1 MTTPNATPRT
11 AVATRV
17 AADGNSVTFEQMERM
32 ASAVAKSGLFGVKT
46 ADQALALMLVAQAE
60 GRSPAV
66 AAQEYH
72 IIQGRPALKA
82 DTLLARYQQAGG
94 TVKFE
99 ELSEKRCAATFS
111 HPASGS
117 FTIDWTLEMAQRA
130 GLASKDNWKAYPRAM
145 LRARVISEGVR
156 TSFPGVA
163 IGVYTPEE
171 IRDGAVEVD
180 ITPVPQADA
189 VRGAVQAA
197 AESATALT
205 DAERQEHFNA
215 IDNAADQ
222 AALAAAFAAAW
233 KHAKE
238 AHDTGAQSAFK
249 TVYDARKAD
258 LTKEGQL

>member
-1 MTTPNATPRT
+1 MTTTTATPRT

-17 AADGNSVTFEQMERM
+17 AADGNAVTFESMERM

-46 ADQALALMLVAQAE
+46 PDQALALMLVAQAE
-60 GRSPAV
+60 GRHPAT

-72 IIQGRPALKA
+72 IIQNRPALKA

-111 HPASGS
+111 HPASGA
-117 FTIDWTLEMAQRA
+117 FTIDWTIEMAQRA
-130 GLASKDNWKAYPRAM
+130 GLASRDTWKSYPRAM

-171 IRDGAVEVD
+171 LQDGAPEVD
-180 ITPVPQADA
+180 ITPVSQADA
-189 VRGAVQAA
+189 VRTVV
-197 AESATALT
+197 ENVSATALT
-205 DAERQEHFNA
+205 DAERQEHFDA
-215 IDNAADQ
+215 IDKSADQ
-222 AALAAAFAAAW
+222 AALAIAFAAAW

-238 AHDTGAQSAFK
+238 AHDTSAQAAFK
-249 TVYDARKAD
+249 AVYDARKAD
-258 LTKEGQL
+258 LTKEGQV

>member
-1 MTTPNATPRT
+1 MTTPTSQNRT

-17 AADGNSVTFEQMERM
+17 AGDGSQITFEQMERM

-117 FTIDWTLEMAQRA
+117 FTIDWTIEMAQRA
-130 GLASKDNWKAYPRAM
+130 GLAGKDNWKAYPRAM

-171 IRDGAVEVD
+171 LQDGAPEID

>member
-171 IRDGAVEVD
+171 LQDGAPEID

-189 VRGAVQAA
+189 VRTVV
-197 AESATALT
+197 ENVSATALT
-205 DAERQEHFNA
+205 DAERQEHFDA

-222 AALAAAFAAAW
+222 AALAIAFAAAW

-238 AHDTGAQSAFK
+238 AHDTSAQAAFK
-249 TVYDARKAD
+249 AVYDARKAD

>member
-1 MTTPNATPRT
+1 MSTTNATPRT

-99 ELSEKRCAATFS
+99 
-111 HPASGS
+111 
-117 FTIDWTLEMAQRA
+117 
-130 GLASKDNWKAYPRAM
+130 
-145 LRARVISEGVR
+145 
-156 TSFPGVA
+156 
-163 IGVYTPEE
+163 
-171 IRDGAVEVD
+171 
-180 ITPVPQADA
+180 
-189 VRGAVQAA
+189 
-197 AESATALT
+197 
-205 DAERQEHFNA
+205 
-215 IDNAADQ
+215 
-222 AALAAAFAAAW
+222 
-233 KHAKE
+233 
-238 AHDTGAQSAFK
+238 
-249 TVYDARKAD
+249 
-258 LTKEGQL
+258 

>member
-1 MTTPNATPRT
+1 MSTPNATPRT

-32 ASAVAKSGLFGVKT
+32 ASAVAKSGLFGIKT
-46 ADQALALMLVAQAE
+46 TEQALALMLVSQAE
-60 GRSPAV
+60 GRHPATAV
-66 AAQEYH
+66 QEYH
-72 IIQGRPALKA
+72 VIQGRPSLKA

-99 ELSEKRCAATFS
+99 ELSEKRCAVTFS
-111 HPASGS
+111 HRASGS
-117 FTIDWTLEMAQRA
+117 FTIDWTIEMAQRA
-130 GLASKDNWKAYPRAM
+130 GLAGKDTWKAYPRAM

-171 IRDGAVEVD
+171 IADGAPEVD
-180 ITPVPQADA
+180 IPPVSQADA
-189 VRGAVQAA
+189 VRTVV
-197 AESATALT
+197 ENVSATALT
-205 DAERQEHFNA
+205 DAERQEHFDA
-215 IDNAADQ
+215 IDKSADQ

-238 AHDTGAQSAFK
+238 AHDTGAQAAFK
-249 TVYDARKAD
+249 TVYDARKAE

>member
-1 MTTPNATPRT
+1 MSTPNATPRT

-17 AADGNSVTFEQMERM
+17 AADGNAVTFESMERM

-46 ADQALALMLVAQAE
+46 PDQALALMLVAQAE
-60 GRSPAV
+60 GRHPAT

-72 IIQGRPALKA
+72 IIQNRPALKA

-111 HPASGS
+111 HPASGA
-117 FTIDWTLEMAQRA
+117 FTIDWTIEMAQRA
-130 GLASKDNWKAYPRAM
+130 GLANKDTWKSYPRAM

-171 IRDGAVEVD
+171 LQDGAPEVD
-180 ITPVPQADA
+180 ITPVSQADA
-189 VRGAVQAA
+189 VRTVV
-197 AESATALT
+197 ENVSATALT
-205 DAERQEHFNA
+205 EAERQEHFDA
-215 IDNAADQ
+215 IDKSADQ
-222 AALAAAFAAAW
+222 AALAIAFAAAW

-238 AHDTGAQSAFK
+238 AHDTSAQAAFK
-249 TVYDARKAD
+249 AVYDARKAE
-258 LTKEGQL
+258 LTKEGQV

>member
-1 MTTPNATPRT
+1 MSTTNATPRT

-117 FTIDWTLEMAQRA
+117 FTIDWTIEMAQRA
-130 GLASKDNWKAYPRAM
+130 GLAGKDNWKAYPRAM

-171 IRDGAVEVD
+171 LQDGAPEVD
-180 ITPVPQADA
+180 ITPVSQADA
-189 VRGAVQAA
+189 VRTVV
-197 AESATALT
+197 ENVSATALT
-205 DAERQEHFNA
+205 DAERQEHFDA
-215 IDNAADQ
+215 IDKSADQ
-222 AALAAAFAAAW
+222 AALAIAFAAAW

-238 AHDTGAQSAFK
+238 AHDTSAQAAFK
-249 TVYDARKAD
+249 AVYDARKAD
-258 LTKEGQL
+258 LTKEGQV

>member
-1 MTTPNATPRT
+1 MTTTNADPRT

-32 ASAVAKSGLFGVKT
+32 ASAIAKSGLFGVKT

-171 IRDGAVEVD
+171 LQDGAPEID

-189 VRGAVQAA
+189 VRTVV
-197 AESATALT
+197 ENVSATALT
-205 DAERQEHFNA
+205 DAERQEHFDA
-215 IDNAADQ
+215 IDKSADQ

-238 AHDTGAQSAFK
+238 AHDTGAQAAFK
-249 TVYDARKAD
+249 TVYDARKAE

>member
-1 MTTPNATPRT
+1 MSTTTATPRT

-111 HPASGS
+111 HPSSGS

-130 GLASKDNWKAYPRAM
+130 GLAGKDNWKAYPRAM

-171 IRDGAVEVD
+171 LQDGAPEVD
-180 ITPVPQADA
+180 ITPVSQADA
-189 VRGAVQAA
+189 VRTVVENA
-197 AESATALT
+197 SSTALT
-205 DAERQEHFNA
+205 DAERQEHFDA
-215 IDNAADQ
+215 IDKSADQ
-222 AALAAAFAAAW
+222 AALAIAFAAAW

-238 AHDTGAQSAFK
+238 AHDTGAQAAFK
-249 TVYDARKAD
+249 AVYDARKAE

>member
-1 MTTPNATPRT
+1 MSTTTATPRT

-17 AADGNSVTFEQMERM
+17 AADGNAVTFESMERM

-60 GRSPAV
+60 GRHPAT

-72 IIQGRPALKA
+72 IIQNRPALKA

-111 HPASGS
+111 HPASGA
-117 FTIDWTLEMAQRA
+117 FTIDWTIEMAQRA
-130 GLASKDNWKAYPRAM
+130 GLASRDTWKSYPRAM

-171 IRDGAVEVD
+171 LQDGAPEVD
-180 ITPVPQADA
+180 ITPVSQADA
-189 VRGAVQAA
+189 VRTVV
-197 AESATALT
+197 ENVSATALT
-205 DAERQEHFNA
+205 DAERQEHCDA
-215 IDNAADQ
+215 IDKSADQ
-222 AALAAAFAAAW
+222 AALAIAFAAAW

-238 AHDTGAQSAFK
+238 AHDTSAQAAFK
-249 TVYDARKAD
+249 AVYDARKAD
-258 LTKEGQL
+258 LTKEGQV

>member
-1 MTTPNATPRT
+1 MTTPNAIPRT
-11 AVATRV
+11 AVVTRV
-17 AADGNSVTFEQMERM
+17 AADGNAVTFESMERM
-32 ASAVAKSGLFGVKT
+32 ASAVAKSGLFGVQT

-60 GRSPAV
+60 GRHPAT

-72 IIQGRPALKA
+72 IIQNRPALKA

-111 HPASGS
+111 HPASGA
-117 FTIDWTLEMAQRA
+117 FTIDWTIEMAQRA
-130 GLASKDNWKAYPRAM
+130 GLASRDTWKSYPRAM

-171 IRDGAVEVD
+171 LQDGAPEVD
-180 ITPVPQADA
+180 ITPVSQADA
-189 VRGAVQAA
+189 VRTVVENA
-197 AESATALT
+197 SSTALT
-205 DAERQEHFNA
+205 DAERQEHFDA
-215 IDNAADQ
+215 IDKSADQ
-222 AALAAAFAAAW
+222 AALAIAFAAAW

-238 AHDTGAQSAFK
+238 AHDTGAQAAFK
-249 TVYDARKAD
+249 AVYDARKAE
-258 LTKEGQL
+258 LTKEGQV

>member
-1 MTTPNATPRT
+1 MSTTTATPRT

-17 AADGNSVTFEQMERM
+17 AADGNAVTFESMERM

-46 ADQALALMLVAQAE
+46 PDQALALMLVAQAE
-60 GRSPAV
+60 GRHPAT

-72 IIQGRPALKA
+72 IIQNRPALKA

-111 HPASGS
+111 HPASGA
-117 FTIDWTLEMAQRA
+117 FTIDWTIEMAQRA
-130 GLASKDNWKAYPRAM
+130 GLANKDTWKSYPRAM

-171 IRDGAVEVD
+171 LQDGAPEVD
-180 ITPVPQADA
+180 ITPVSQADA
-189 VRGAVQAA
+189 VRTVV
-197 AESATALT
+197 ENVSATALT
-205 DAERQEHFNA
+205 DAERQEHFDA
-215 IDNAADQ
+215 IDKSADQ
-222 AALAAAFAAAW
+222 AALAIAFAAAW

-238 AHDTGAQSAFK
+238 AHDTGAQAAFK
-249 TVYDARKAD
+249 AVYDARKAE
-258 LTKEGQL
+258 LTKEGQA

>member
-1 MTTPNATPRT
+1 MSTPNATPRT

-17 AADGNSVTFEQMERM
+17 AADGNAVTFESMERM

-46 ADQALALMLVAQAE
+46 PDQALALMLVAQAE
-60 GRSPAV
+60 GRHPAT

-72 IIQGRPALKA
+72 IIQNRPALKA

-111 HPASGS
+111 HPASGA
-117 FTIDWTLEMAQRA
+117 FTIDWTIEMAQRA
-130 GLASKDNWKAYPRAM
+130 GLASRDTWKSYPRAM

-171 IRDGAVEVD
+171 LQDGAPEVD
-180 ITPVPQADA
+180 ITPVSQADA
-189 VRGAVQAA
+189 VRTVV
-197 AESATALT
+197 ENVSATALT
-205 DAERQEHFNA
+205 DAERQEHFDA
-215 IDNAADQ
+215 IDKSADQ
-222 AALAAAFAAAW
+222 AALAIAFAAAW

-238 AHDTGAQSAFK
+238 AHDTSAQAAFK
-249 TVYDARKAD
+249 AVYDARKAE
-258 LTKEGQL
+258 LTKEGQA

>member
-1 MTTPNATPRT
+1 MSTPNATPRT

-17 AADGNSVTFEQMERM
+17 AADGNAVTFESMERM

-46 ADQALALMLVAQAE
+46 PDQALALMLVAQAE
-60 GRSPAV
+60 GRHPAT

-72 IIQGRPALKA
+72 IIQNRPALKA

-111 HPASGS
+111 HPASGA
-117 FTIDWTLEMAQRA
+117 FTIDWTIEMAQRA
-130 GLASKDNWKAYPRAM
+130 GLAGKDTWKSYPRAM

-171 IRDGAVEVD
+171 LQDGAPEVD
-180 ITPVPQADA
+180 ITPVSQADA
-189 VRGAVQAA
+189 VRTVV
-197 AESATALT
+197 ENVSATALT
-205 DAERQEHFNA
+205 DAERQEHFDA
-215 IDNAADQ
+215 IDKSADQ
-222 AALAAAFAAAW
+222 AALAIAFAAAW

-238 AHDTGAQSAFK
+238 AHDTGAQAAFK
-249 TVYDARKAD
+249 AVYDARKAD
-258 LTKEGQL
+258 LTKEGQV

>member
-1 MTTPNATPRT
+1 MSTTTATPRT

-17 AADGNSVTFEQMERM
+17 AADGNAVTFESMERM

-46 ADQALALMLVAQAE
+46 PDQALALMLVAQAE
-60 GRSPAV
+60 GRHPAT

-72 IIQGRPALKA
+72 IIQNRPALKA

-111 HPASGS
+111 HPASGA
-117 FTIDWTLEMAQRA
+117 FTIDWTIEMAQRA
-130 GLASKDNWKAYPRAM
+130 GLANKDTWKSYPRAM

-171 IRDGAVEVD
+171 LQDGAPEVD
-180 ITPVPQADA
+180 ITPVSQADA
-189 VRGAVQAA
+189 VRTVV
-197 AESATALT
+197 ENVSATALT
-205 DAERQEHFNA
+205 DAERQEHFDA
-215 IDNAADQ
+215 IDKSADQ
-222 AALAAAFAAAW
+222 AALAVAFAAAW

-238 AHDTGAQSAFK
+238 AHDTSAQAAFK
-249 TVYDARKAD
+249 AVYDARKAD
-258 LTKEGQL
+258 LTKEGQV

>member
-1 MTTPNATPRT
+1 MSTTTATPRT

-17 AADGNSVTFEQMERM
+17 AADGNSVTFESMERM

-46 ADQALALMLVAQAE
+46 PDQALALMLVAQAE
-60 GRSPAV
+60 GRQPAT

-72 IIQGRPALKA
+72 IIQNRPALKA

-111 HPASGS
+111 HPASGA
-117 FTIDWTLEMAQRA
+117 FTIDWTIEMAQRA
-130 GLASKDNWKAYPRAM
+130 GLANKDTWKSYPRAM

-171 IRDGAVEVD
+171 LQDGAPEVD
-180 ITPVPQADA
+180 ITPVSQADA
-189 VRGAVQAA
+189 VRTVV
-197 AESATALT
+197 ENVSATALT
-205 DAERQEHFNA
+205 EAERQEHFDA
-215 IDNAADQ
+215 IDKSADQ
-222 AALAAAFAAAW
+222 AALAIAFAAAW

-238 AHDTGAQSAFK
+238 AHDTSAQAAFK
-249 TVYDARKAD
+249 AVYDARKAE
-258 LTKEGQL
+258 LTKEGQV

>member
-1 MTTPNATPRT
+1 MSTPNATPRT

-17 AADGNSVTFEQMERM
+17 AADGNAVTFESMERM

-46 ADQALALMLVAQAE
+46 PDQALALMLVAQAE
-60 GRSPAV
+60 GRHPAT

-72 IIQGRPALKA
+72 IIQNRPALKA

-111 HPASGS
+111 HPASGA
-117 FTIDWTLEMAQRA
+117 FTIDWTIEMAQRA
-130 GLASKDNWKAYPRAM
+130 GLASRDTWKSYPRAM

-171 IRDGAVEVD
+171 LQDGAPEVD
-180 ITPVPQADA
+180 ITPVSQADA
-189 VRGAVQAA
+189 VRTVV
-197 AESATALT
+197 ENVSATALT
-205 DAERQEHFNA
+205 DAERQEHFDA
-215 IDNAADQ
+215 IDKSADQ
-222 AALAAAFAAAW
+222 AALAIAFAAAW

-238 AHDTGAQSAFK
+238 AHDTSAQAAFK
-249 TVYDARKAD
+249 AVYDARKAD
-258 LTKEGQL
+258 LTKEGQV

>member
-1 MTTPNATPRT
+1 MTTTTATPRT

-17 AADGNSVTFEQMERM
+17 AADGNAVTFESMERM

-46 ADQALALMLVAQAE
+46 PDQALALMLVAQAE
-60 GRSPAV
+60 GRHPAT

-72 IIQGRPALKA
+72 IIQNRPALKA

-111 HPASGS
+111 HPASGA
-117 FTIDWTLEMAQRA
+117 FTIDWTIEMAQRA
-130 GLASKDNWKAYPRAM
+130 GLANKDTWKSYPRAM

-171 IRDGAVEVD
+171 LQDGAPEVD
-180 ITPVPQADA
+180 ITPVSQADA
-189 VRGAVQAA
+189 VRTVV
-197 AESATALT
+197 ENVSATALT
-205 DAERQEHFNA
+205 DAERQEHFDA
-215 IDNAADQ
+215 IDKSADQ
-222 AALAAAFAAAW
+222 AALAVAFAAAW

-238 AHDTGAQSAFK
+238 AHDTSAQAAFK
-249 TVYDARKAD
+249 AVYDARKAE
-258 LTKEGQL
+258 LTKEGQV

>member
-1 MTTPNATPRT
+1 MTTTTATPRT

-17 AADGNSVTFEQMERM
+17 AADGNAVTFESMERM

-46 ADQALALMLVAQAE
+46 PDQALALMLVAQAE
-60 GRSPAV
+60 GRHPAT

-72 IIQGRPALKA
+72 IIQNRPALKA

-111 HPASGS
+111 HPASGA
-117 FTIDWTLEMAQRA
+117 FTIDWTIEMAQRA
-130 GLASKDNWKAYPRAM
+130 GLANKDTWKSYPRAM

-171 IRDGAVEVD
+171 LQDGAPEVD
-180 ITPVPQADA
+180 ITPVSQADA
-189 VRGAVQAA
+189 VRTVV
-197 AESATALT
+197 ENVSATALT
-205 DAERQEHFNA
+205 DAERQEHFDA
-215 IDNAADQ
+215 IDKSADQ
-222 AALAAAFAAAW
+222 AALATAFAAAW
-233 KHAKE
+233 KHSKE
-238 AHDTGAQSAFK
+238 AKDTGAQAAFK
-249 TVYDARKAD
+249 AVYDARKTE
-258 LTKEGQL
+258 LTKEGQV

>member
-1 MTTPNATPRT
+1 MTTPTAAPRT
-11 AVATRV
+11 AVAPRV
-17 AADGNSVTFEQMERM
+17 AAEGNIVTFEQMERM
-32 ASAVAKSGLFGVKT
+32 ASAIAKSGLFGVKT
-46 ADQALALMLVAQAE
+46 PEQAFALMLVSQAE
-60 GRSPAV
+60 GRHPAT

-72 IIQGRPALKA
+72 VIQGRPALKA

-117 FTIDWTLEMAQRA
+117 FTIDWTIEMAQRA
-130 GLASKDNWKAYPRAM
+130 GLAGKDNWKAYPRAM

-171 IRDGAVEVD
+171 LQDGAPEVD

-215 IDNAADQ
+215 IDTAPDQ
-222 AALAAAFAAAW
+222 PALATAFAAAW

-238 AHDTGAQSAFK
+238 AHDTGAQAAFK
-249 TVYDARKAD
+249 TVYDARKGELA
-258 LTKEGQL
+258 KEGQL

>member
-1 MTTPNATPRT
+1 MSTTNATPRT
-11 AVATRV
+11 AVAPRV
-17 AADGNSVTFEQMERM
+17 AAEGNSVTFEQMERM

-171 IRDGAVEVD
+171 LQDGAPEID

-189 VRGAVQAA
+189 VRTVV
-197 AESATALT
+197 ENVSATALT
-205 DAERQEHFNA
+205 DAERQEHFDA

-222 AALAAAFAAAW
+222 AALAIAFAAAW

-238 AHDTGAQSAFK
+238 AHDTSAQAAFK
-249 TVYDARKAD
+249 AVYDARKAE
-258 LTKEGQL
+258 LTKEGQA

>member
-1 MTTPNATPRT
+1 MSTTTATPRT

-17 AADGNSVTFEQMERM
+17 AADGNAVTFESMERM

-60 GRSPAV
+60 GRHPAT

-72 IIQGRPALKA
+72 IIQNRPALKA

-111 HPASGS
+111 HPASGA
-117 FTIDWTLEMAQRA
+117 FTIDWTIEMAQRA
-130 GLASKDNWKAYPRAM
+130 GLANKDTWKSYPRAM

-171 IRDGAVEVD
+171 LQDGAPEVD
-180 ITPVPQADA
+180 ITPVSQADA
-189 VRGAVQAA
+189 VRTVV
-197 AESATALT
+197 ENVSATALT
-205 DAERQEHFNA
+205 DAERQEHFDA
-215 IDNAADQ
+215 IDKSADQ
-222 AALAAAFAAAW
+222 AALAIAFAAAW

-238 AHDTGAQSAFK
+238 AHDTSAQAAFK
-249 TVYDARKAD
+249 AVYDARKAD
-258 LTKEGQL
+258 LTKEGQV

>member
-1 MTTPNATPRT
+1 MSTTNATPRT

-171 IRDGAVEVD
+171 LQDGAPEIDV
-180 ITPVPQADA
+180 TPAPQAEA
-189 VRGAVQAA
+189 VRTAV
-197 AESATALT
+197 ESANATALT

-215 IDNAADQ
+215 IDMAADQ
-222 AALAAAFAAAW
+222 TALAAAFAAAW

-238 AHDTGAQSAFK
+238 AHDTGAQAAFK
-249 TVYDARKAD
+249 TVYDARTAE
-258 LTKEGQL
+258 LTKEGQV

>member
-1 MTTPNATPRT
+1 MSTTNATPRT

-17 AADGNSVTFEQMERM
+17 AADGNAVTFESMERM

-46 ADQALALMLVAQAE
+46 PDQALALMLVAQAE
-60 GRSPAV
+60 GRHPAT

-72 IIQGRPALKA
+72 IIQNRPALKA

-111 HPASGS
+111 HPASGA
-117 FTIDWTLEMAQRA
+117 FTIDWTIEMAQRA
-130 GLASKDNWKAYPRAM
+130 GLANKDTWKSYPRAM

-171 IRDGAVEVD
+171 LQDGAPEVD
-180 ITPVPQADA
+180 ITPVSQADA
-189 VRGAVQAA
+189 VRTVV
-197 AESATALT
+197 ENVSATALT
-205 DAERQEHFNA
+205 DAERQEHFDA
-215 IDNAADQ
+215 IDKSADQ
-222 AALAAAFAAAW
+222 AALAIAFAAAW

-238 AHDTGAQSAFK
+238 ARDTSAQAAFK
-249 TVYDARKAD
+249 AVYDARKVE
-258 LTKEGQL
+258 LTKEGQV

>member
-1 MTTPNATPRT
+1 MSTTNATPRT

-17 AADGNSVTFEQMERM
+17 AADGNSVTFEQIERM

-117 FTIDWTLEMAQRA
+117 FTIDWTVEMAQRA
-130 GLASKDNWKAYPRAM
+130 GLAGKDNWKAYPRAM

-171 IRDGAVEVD
+171 LQDGAPEVD
-180 ITPVPQADA
+180 ITPVAQAEA
-189 VRGAVQAA
+189 VRTATENA
-197 AESATALT
+197 SATALT
-205 DAERQEHFNA
+205 DAERQEHFDA
-215 IDNAADQ
+215 IDKSADQ
-222 AALAAAFAAAW
+222 AALAVAFAAAW

-238 AHDTGAQSAFK
+238 AHDTGAQAAFK
-249 TVYDARKAD
+249 AVYDARKAE
-258 LTKEGQL
+258 LTKEGQV

>member
-1 MTTPNATPRT
+1 MTTPTAAPRT

-17 AADGNSVTFEQMERM
+17 AAEGNTFSFEYLERM
-32 ASAVAKSGLFGVKT
+32 AATMAKSGLFGVKT
-46 ADQALALMLVAQAE
+46 TEQALALMLVSQAE

-72 IIQGRPALKA
+72 IIQNRPALKA

-117 FTIDWTLEMAQRA
+117 FTIDWTIEMAQRA
-130 GLASKDNWKAYPRAM
+130 GLAGKDNWKAYPRAM

-171 IRDGAVEVD
+171 LQDGAPEVD
-180 ITPVPQADA
+180 ITPVGQAEA
-189 VRGAVQAA
+189 VRATVENA
-197 AESATALT
+197 SATALT
-205 DAERQEHFNA
+205 EAERQEHFDA
-215 IDNAADQ
+215 IDKSADHVS
-222 AALAAAFAAAW
+222 LAAAFAAAW

-238 AHDTGAQSAFK
+238 ARDTSAQSAFK
-249 TVYDARKAD
+249 AVYDARKAD
-258 LTKEGQL
+258 LTKEGQV

>member
-1 MTTPNATPRT
+1 MSTTTATPRT

-17 AADGNSVTFEQMERM
+17 AADGNAVTFESMERM

-46 ADQALALMLVAQAE
+46 PDQALALMLVAQAE
-60 GRSPAV
+60 GRHPAT

-72 IIQGRPALKA
+72 IIQNRPALKA

-117 FTIDWTLEMAQRA
+117 FTIDWTIEMAQRA
-130 GLASKDNWKAYPRAM
+130 GLAGKDNWKAYPRAM

-163 IGVYTPEE
+163 VGIYTPEE
-171 IRDGAVEVD
+171 IQDGAAEINV
-180 ITPVPQADA
+180 TPVSTSEA
-189 VRGAVQAA
+189 VRSVTENAA
-197 AESATALT
+197 ATALT
-205 DAERQEHFNA
+205 EADRQEHFDA
-215 IDNAADQ
+215 IDGAKDLHVLADV
-222 AALAAAFAAAW
+222 FSKAW

-238 AHDTGAQSAFK
+238 AKDHDAQAAFK
-249 TVYDARKAD
+249 AVYDAKKAD
-258 LTKEGQL
+258 LHKEGQV

>member
-1 MTTPNATPRT
+1 MTTTTATPRT

-17 AADGNSVTFEQMERM
+17 AADGNAVTFESMERM

-46 ADQALALMLVAQAE
+46 PDQALALMLVAQAE
-60 GRSPAV
+60 GRHPAT

-72 IIQGRPALKA
+72 IIQNRPALKA

-111 HPASGS
+111 HPASGA
-117 FTIDWTLEMAQRA
+117 FTIDWTIEMAQRA
-130 GLASKDNWKAYPRAM
+130 GLANKDTWKSYPRAM

-171 IRDGAVEVD
+171 LQDGAPEVD
-180 ITPVPQADA
+180 ITPVSQADA
-189 VRGAVQAA
+189 VRTVV
-197 AESATALT
+197 ENVSATALT
-205 DAERQEHFNA
+205 DAERQEHFDA
-215 IDNAADQ
+215 IDKSADQ
-222 AALAAAFAAAW
+222 AALATAFAAAW

-238 AHDTGAQSAFK
+238 AHDTGAQAAFK
-249 TVYDARKAD
+249 AVYDARKAE
-258 LTKEGQL
+258 LTKEGQV

>member
-171 IRDGAVEVD
+171 LQDGAPEID

-189 VRGAVQAA
+189 VRTVV
-197 AESATALT
+197 ENVSATALT
-205 DAERQEHFNA
+205 DAERQEHFDA
-215 IDNAADQ
+215 IDKSADQ

-238 AHDTGAQSAFK
+238 AHDTGAQAAFK
-249 TVYDARKAD
+249 TVYDARKAE

>member
-1 MTTPNATPRT
+1 MSTTNATPRT

-171 IRDGAVEVD
+171 LQDGAPEVD
-180 ITPVPQADA
+180 ITPVSQADA
-189 VRGAVQAA
+189 VRTVV
-197 AESATALT
+197 ENVSATALT
-205 DAERQEHFNA
+205 DAERQEHFDA
-215 IDNAADQ
+215 IDKSADQ
-222 AALAAAFAAAW
+222 AALAIAFAAAW

-238 AHDTGAQSAFK
+238 AHDTGAQAAFK
-249 TVYDARKAD
+249 SVYDARKAD

>member
-17 AADGNSVTFEQMERM
+17 AADGNSVTFESMERM

-46 ADQALALMLVAQAE
+46 PDQALALMLVAQAE
-60 GRSPAV
+60 GRHPAT
-66 AAQEYH
+66 AAQEYN
-72 IIQGRPALKA
+72 IIQNRPALKA

-111 HPASGS
+111 HPASGA
-117 FTIDWTLEMAQRA
+117 FTIDWTIEMAQRA
-130 GLASKDNWKAYPRAM
+130 VLANKDAWKSYPRAM

-171 IRDGAVEVD
+171 LQDGAPEVD
-180 ITPVPQADA
+180 ITPVSQAEA
-189 VRGAVQAA
+189 VRTATDNAN
-197 AESATALT
+197 ATALT
-205 DAERQEHFNA
+205 EAERQEHFDA
-215 IDNAADQ
+215 IDKSVDQ
-222 AALAAAFAAAW
+222 AALAIAFAAAW

-238 AHDTGAQSAFK
+238 ARDTSAQSAFK
-249 TVYDARKAD
+249 AVYDARKAE
-258 LTKEGQL
+258 LTKEGQV

>member
-11 AVATRV
+11 AVATRI

-66 AAQEYH
+66 VVQEYH

-117 FTIDWTLEMAQRA
+117 FTIDWTVEMAQRA
-130 GLASKDNWKAYPRAM
+130 GLAGKDNWKAYPRAM

-171 IRDGAVEVD
+171 LQDGAPEVD
-180 ITPVPQADA
+180 ITPVAQAEA
-189 VRGAVQAA
+189 VRTATENA
-197 AESATALT
+197 SATALT
-205 DAERQEHFNA
+205 DAERQEHFDA
-215 IDNAADQ
+215 IDKSADQ
-222 AALAAAFAAAW
+222 AALAVAFAAAW

-238 AHDTGAQSAFK
+238 AHDTGAQAAFK
-249 TVYDARKAD
+249 AVYDARKAE
-258 LTKEGQL
+258 LTKEGQV

>member
-1 MTTPNATPRT
+1 MTTPNAIPRT
-11 AVATRV
+11 AVVTRV
-17 AADGNSVTFEQMERM
+17 AADGNAVTFESMERM

-60 GRSPAV
+60 GRHPAT

-72 IIQGRPALKA
+72 IIQNRPALKA

-111 HPASGS
+111 HPASGA
-117 FTIDWTLEMAQRA
+117 FTIDWTIEMAQRA
-130 GLASKDNWKAYPRAM
+130 GLASRDTWKSYPRAM

-171 IRDGAVEVD
+171 LQDGAPEVD
-180 ITPVPQADA
+180 ITPVSQADA
-189 VRGAVQAA
+189 VRTVV
-197 AESATALT
+197 ENVSATALT
-205 DAERQEHFNA
+205 DAERQEHFDA
-215 IDNAADQ
+215 IDKSADQ
-222 AALAAAFAAAW
+222 AALAIAFAAAW

-238 AHDTGAQSAFK
+238 AHDTSAQAAFK
-249 TVYDARKAD
+249 AVYDARKAD
-258 LTKEGQL
+258 LTKEGQV